1 MSKLKI
7 KTVQGFKYTAI
18 YTVLNGIINAILI
31 VILGHLLG
39 PNQLGLKS
47 IATIVIGL
55 AVTISQFGISQAI
68 IQKDN
73 INKNELNSL
82 FVANLIIGTVGFL
95 ITFSLSY
102 PISLFYQQPELSFLL
117 KITSIIFLIEPIT
130 LVYRALL
137 EKELELKFITIVNT
151 IKLLSS
157 SIVSVILAVLN
168 MGALGFVIGHI
179 VGTVIS
185 IVIIR
190 IDMHKRS
197 IWKPSFIFS
206 IKDIKPYFSFGF
218 FVTGK
223 NLLNYFSKNFD
234 EVIIGKMLSFE
245 ILGIY
250 HLAKQVIDK
259 LIELF
264 TFSIS
269 KVTYPLFCKIRED
282 ISIFQEVYL
291 RITKMVSF
299 IGFPLFALM
308 VLLLPDLIPLLFKDS
323 EWQESI
329 PVMQIFCLKA
339 MIDILS
345 AGFSSNALYAFNK
358 PKKVFYIDLYLV
370 PIRLLSLFIATF
382 ISIEAV
388 AYSYMLF
395 VLLKAF
401 LLQRSVNNTI
411 NITMLKYFVNFVT
424 PLIISL
430 ILLFGISLIE
440 FDISY
445 ILNIILCLFVYL
457 ISYFLIVKLRYPNI
471 ITELK
476 SILKLTVNKKRAV

>member
-1 MSKLKI
+1 MSKLKA

-18 YTVLNGIINAILI
+18 YTVLNGLINAVLI

-39 PNQLGLKS
+39 PDQLGLKA
-47 IATIVIGL
+47 IATIIIGL

-68 IQKDN
+68 IQKDS

-82 FVANLIIGTVGFL
+82 FVANLIIGSVGFL
-95 ITFSLSY
+95 ITFLLSY

-137 EKELELKFITIVNT
+137 EKELELKFITTVNT
-151 IKLLSS
+151 IKLMSS

-179 VGTVIS
+179 FGTLVS
-185 IVIIR
+185 IIIIR
-190 IDMHKRS
+190 IDMHKRN
-197 IWKPSFIFS
+197 IWKPSFSFS

-250 HLAKQVIDK
+250 HLAKQVVDK

-269 KVTYPLFCKIRED
+269 KVTYPLFCKIKND
-282 ISIFQEVYL
+282 ISDFQKMYL
-291 RITKMVSF
+291 KITKMVSF
-299 IGFPLFALM
+299 IGFPLFSLM
-308 VLLLPDLIPLLFKDS
+308 VLLLPNLIPLLFQDN
-323 EWQESI
+323 EWQKSI
-329 PVMQIFCLKA
+329 TIMQIFCLKA

-358 PKKVFYIDLYLV
+358 PERVFYIDLYLV
-370 PIRLLSLFIATF
+370 PIRLLSLFAATLL
-382 ISIEAV
+382 SIEAV
-388 AYSYMLF
+388 AYSYLLF
-395 VLLKAF
+395 VLLKAC
-401 LLQRSVNNTI
+401 LLQYAVNKTI
-411 NITMLKYFVNFVT
+411 NINMFNYGSNFMA

-430 ILLFGISLIE
+430 VLLFFVNLIE
-440 FDISY
+440 FNMSY
-445 ILNIILCLFVYL
+445 IINIILYLFLYL
-457 ISYFLIVKLRYPNI
+457 FLYLLIVKLKYPNLFL
-471 ITELK
+471 ELK
-476 SILKLTVNKKRAV
+476 SILKLTLNKKRIV